1 MKKQAILILACLA
14 LAFTSCK
21 KDSNSSDLT
30 SDIIGR
36 YTSGSGSGEVE
47 VIVNKVDDNTISVT
61 VGGGSVGAAE
71 TTTHATTR
79 MNSKT
84 SFTLNTVTKTE
95 FGYTTTYTGTGS
107 YSSNNIVVVRHEKTI
122 EIATSTVVDEDDE
135 TFTASK

>member
-21 KDSNSSDLT
+21 KDNDLT
-30 SDIIGR
+30 SDIVGK

-47 VIVNKVDDNTISVT
+47 VIVNRVDNSTVSLT

-71 TTTHATTR
+71 TSTHATTK

-84 SFTLNTVTKTE
+84 SFTLNTVSSTA
-95 FGYTTTYTGTGS
+95 FGYTTTYSGTGTNSG
-107 YSSNNIVVVRHEKTI
+107 NNIVVVRHVKVVKVDDG
-122 EIATSTVVDEDDE
+122 STDFENDE